1 VARIHVGW
9 TSYASCGPTTSDR
22 NLFAIALAASGLYSW
37 VGGSA
42 DSLAGTPPS
51 SNIRSKPPGV
61 TTTRA
66 RALSDST
73 LKACGTRRGPQTQV
87 PGPATNSSS
96 PWRMRIWPSRTYR
109 ASSSR
114 LWTGGRPEPVVEG
127 SVDDAETVRSRRAG
141 VSADVQQA
149 LALDELHA
157 SRRREAGLSL
167 PAARV
172 SHKGG
177 GAVRWV

>member
-1 VARIHVGW
+1 
-9 TSYASCGPTTSDR
+9 
-22 NLFAIALAASGLYSW
+22 
-37 VGGSA
+37 
-42 DSLAGTPPS
+42 
-51 SNIRSKPPGV
+51 
-61 TTTRA
+61 
-66 RALSDST
+66 
-73 LKACGTRRGPQTQV
+73 
-87 PGPATNSSS
+87 
-96 PWRMRIWPSRTYR
+96 
-109 ASSSR
+109 
-114 LWTGGRPEPVVEG
+114 VVEG

-177 GAVRWV
+177 VPSGGFKTMAAWPRTSSGVVGIRRS